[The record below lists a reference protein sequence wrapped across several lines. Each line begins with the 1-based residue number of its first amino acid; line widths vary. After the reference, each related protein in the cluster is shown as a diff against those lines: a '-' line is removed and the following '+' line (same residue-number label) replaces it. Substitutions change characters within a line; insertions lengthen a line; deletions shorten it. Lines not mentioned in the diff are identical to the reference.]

1 MNKQSYIEPEYI
13 QIPEGS
19 FLMGS
24 KNGSSNE
31 APIHTVWVDS
41 FAIGKYPVT
50 NREYALFIKM
60 KAYPPPPFW
69 NKPNFSTPDH
79 PVVGTSWYDAITYC
93 NWLKEL
99 TEKPYRLPTEA
110 EREKAARGGMKGCE
124 YSWGNKFPR
133 NHLGGRNAYLTIKG
147 TEGKNGYNLYNMSE
161 GIHEWCA
168 DWYDPNYYDISPNR
182 NPNGPKRGARRV
194 ARGGSWRH
202 LIRFTRCA
210 ARSSLAPEKQFS
222 DFGFRCAMNIY

>member
-1 MNKQSYIEPEYI
+1 M
-13 QIPEGS
+13 
-19 FLMGS
+19 
-24 KNGSSNE
+24 
-31 APIHTVWVDS
+31 
-41 FAIGKYPVT
+41 
-50 NREYALFIKM
+50 
-60 KAYPPPPFW
+60 
-69 NKPNFSTPDH
+69 
-79 PVVGTSWYDAITYC
+79 VGTSWYDAITYC

-99 TEKPYRLPTEA
+99 TENPYRLPTEA

-124 YSWGNKFPR
+124 YSWGNKLPG
-133 NHLGGRNAYLTIKG
+133 NQLGGRNAYLTIEG

-222 DFGFRCAMNIY
+222 EFGFRCAMNIY